1 MALNKSKIKRKN
13 LIQISLIFFGLL
25 IIFFTYFYSGD
36 KESSLDKVEEKE
48 IQIRGFKVRLPLD
61 IQFIFTSNPEDY
73 TNRGSIVTPLK
84 DRIGSQI
91 LTHYPESVDIAKT
104 ITSQESKLNSKTISK
119 IHIPEI
125 ARDIIEQVSFEARE
139 SELVDKKSGVS
150 ARMSITSLQNLV
162 SSAERRMLINKEET
176 TSIRMSDFNSVI
188 SSINGKVELV
198 YEGEEEGAEQVSY
211 NLISDAVKTLF
222 IKYFPK
228 IEKLTKPDEISVY
241 DSILEWFTVNQ
252 VILRD
257 DLSNKDYESILN
269 KVKDADSILNKFI
282 PDIDKKDKLF
292 FIEFLLW
299 GLEGFNKLTIMR
311 TNNGV
316 EFKDPFNNFINKI

>member
-1 MALNKSKIKRKN
+1 M
-13 LIQISLIFFGLL
+13 
-25 IIFFTYFYSGD
+25 
-36 KESSLDKVEEKE
+36 
-48 IQIRGFKVRLPLD
+48 
-61 IQFIFTSNPEDY
+61 
-73 TNRGSIVTPLK
+73 
-84 DRIGSQI
+84 
-91 LTHYPESVDIAKT
+91 
-104 ITSQESKLNSKTISK
+104 NSETISK

-125 ARDIIEQVSFEARE
+125 ARDIIEQVCFEARE

-162 SSAERRMLINKEET
+162 SSAERRMLINKEEIT
-176 TSIRMSDFNSVI
+176 TIRMSDFNSVI

-269 KVKDADSILNKFI
+269 KVKDADSLLNKFI
-282 PDIDKKDKLF
+282 PDIDKRDKLF
-292 FIEFLLW
+292 FNEFLLW
-299 GLEGFNKLTIMR
+299 ALESFNKLTIMR

>member
-1 MALNKSKIKRKN
+1 M
-13 LIQISLIFFGLL
+13 
-25 IIFFTYFYSGD
+25 
-36 KESSLDKVEEKE
+36 
-48 IQIRGFKVRLPLD
+48 
-61 IQFIFTSNPEDY
+61 
-73 TNRGSIVTPLK
+73 
-84 DRIGSQI
+84 
-91 LTHYPESVDIAKT
+91 
-104 ITSQESKLNSKTISK
+104 NSETISK

-162 SSAERRMLINKEET
+162 SSAERRMLINKEEI

-222 IKYFPK
+222 IEYFPK
-228 IEKLTKPDEISVY
+228 IEKLTKQDEISVY

-269 KVKDADSILNKFI
+269 KVKDADSLLNKFI

-299 GLEGFNKLTIMR
+299 GLESFKKLTIMR